1 MASMVRA
8 RYALVAHDAPV
19 VAASTFPAA
28 QLPPLLT
35 VVGWNG
41 CRYVVYCRAS
51 RRPCPGTTDP
61 RTGKMSGKILDRS
74 VVSRLYVER
83 L

>member
-1 MASMVRA
+1 M
-8 RYALVAHDAPV
+8 LCVAQDAAV
-19 VAASTFPAA
+19 VVGSTFSAV
-28 QLPPLLT
+28 QLPPLLA

-51 RRPCPGTTDP
+51 RWPCLGKTD
-61 RTGKMSGKILDRS
+61 RKTGKMSGKILDRL
-74 VVSRLYVER
+74 VVRRLDVGR

>member
-1 MASMVRA
+1 MIGCG
-8 RYALVAHDAPV
+8 VAHDAAV
-19 VAASTFPAA
+19 VAGSTFFPAA
-28 QLPPLLT
+28 QLPPLFT

-51 RRPCPGTTDP
+51 RRPCLGKTDP
-61 RTGKMSGKILDRS
+61 RTGKMSGKILDS
-74 VVSRLYVER
+74 IVVRRLYVER